1 MTLNTN
7 QFWEK
12 HGEKGWGF
20 NCSKKLCHKIQKKRN
35 HIKVFHST
43 NIPFLWFRPMLIY
56 YFEDWP
62 LNKQKEHIKRKEKIK
77 KQTKEGKTRRKQLK
91 KQRKIK
97 GMLRLPSINKT
108 GKDLFEI
115 VKRFPEGL
123 LNCSNFIAEWEI
135 NLNWKFYLP
144 F

>member
-1 MTLNTN
+1 
-7 QFWEK
+7 
-12 HGEKGWGF
+12 
-20 NCSKKLCHKIQKKRN
+20 
-35 HIKVFHST
+35 
-43 NIPFLWFRPMLIY
+43 MLIY

-123 LNCSNFIAEWEI
+123 LNCGNCMLIKI
-135 NLNWKFYLP
+135 NI
-144 F
+144 